1 MDGGEVALDWVD
13 PDPWEEEEEE
23 EDVPVLLILPGI
35 TGKHRLWES

>member
-23 EDVPVLLILPGI
+23 DVPVLLILPGI
-35 TGKHRLWES
+35 TGKHHLWES